1 MSTIARV
8 GKTLLPHD
16 KYVASLPRKRMAV
29 AALIR
34 DAGNRALLVSPTYE
48 DSWLVPGGV
57 VDAGES
63 PHAACRREVTEEIGL
78 SRPPGR
84 ILAVDWTPQDPNWP
98 EGVFFVYDGGT
109 LSEADIAGITV
120 QDSELHG
127 FRFAARDELASLLNP
142 PLARRIESAFVA
154 LWTGSVLSLE
164 DGKPVKLAASTSL
177 QRGTPVQGRGQ
188 KSSPWTGML
197 LFAVRPAIFARA
209 ARSLNWGCS
218 SAARMSR
225 KKTSAVTSTS
235 APARWRPAGC
245 GMAKWASR
253 VSSL

>member
-1 MSTIARV
+1 MSTIGRV

-16 KYVASLPRKRMAV
+16 DYVASLPRKRMAV

-34 DAGNRALLVSPTYE
+34 DARGRALLVSPTYE

-78 SRPPGR
+78 SLPPGR

-109 LSEADIAGITV
+109 LSEADIASITV
-120 QDSELHG
+120 QDDELHG
-127 FRFAARDELASLLNP
+127 FRFAAQDEIASLLNP

-154 LWTGSVLSLE
+154 LRSESVLSLE
-164 DGKPVKLAASTSL
+164 EGKPVKLAS
-177 QRGTPVQGRGQ
+177 GRY
-188 KSSPWTGML
+188 S
-197 LFAVRPAIFARA
+197 ARP
-209 ARSLNWGCS
+209 S
-218 SAARMSR
+218 SA
-225 KKTSAVTSTS
+225 
-235 APARWRPAGC
+235 
-245 GMAKWASR
+245 
-253 VSSL
+253 

>member
-1 MSTIARV
+1 MSTIGRV

-16 KYVASLPRKRMAV
+16 DYVASLPRKRMAV

-34 DAGNRALLVSPTYE
+34 DAYGRALLVSPTYE

-57 VDAGES
+57 VDADES

-78 SRPPGR
+78 SLPPGR

-109 LSEADIAGITV
+109 LSEADIASITV
-120 QDSELHG
+120 QDDELHG
-127 FRFAARDELASLLNP
+127 FRFAAQGAIASLLNP

-154 LWTGSVLSLE
+154 LRTGSVLSLE
-164 DGKPVKLAASTSL
+164 EGKPIKLAAWMPL
-177 QRGTPVQGRGQ
+177 RRGTSVQGRGQ

-225 KKTSAVTSTS
+225 KNTSAVTSTS
-235 APARWRPAGC
+235 APARWRSGGC
-245 GMAKWASR
+245 GMA
-253 VSSL
+253 